1 MTVPLRAKGQ
11 TWGDFV
17 APRYWGTWL
26 LIFWMR
32 ILAFLPFKFGL
43 FMGNTIGM
51 LLYYLL
57 KHRRHVA
64 WVNTKLC
71 FPEKETAE
79 RTAFVKRIFRANGTG
94 LVETAWAYWGNKES
108 IQQRTTLKGADLLDE
123 ALKQER
129 GVILLG
135 AHFSTLDLGGVLL
148 SFFGRPVEC
157 LYRKHD
163 NPLMDYIIRSKR
175 SRFTSVIERKKIREV
190 VRCLRKN
197 HCVWY
202 APDQDFGKAN
212 AVFVPFFG
220 QLAATIVGTTKM
232 VRLNNS
238 PILMVSHHRNVDNS
252 GYTIE
257 LTAVPGFPSGDE
269 KQDALIV
276 NQTIEREIR
285 KAPDQYM
292 WVHRRFKTQ
301 PDGRNKLYEKATNE

>member
-1 MTVPLRAKGQ
+1 MKSTVSATEQ
-11 TWGDFV
+11 TWTDFL
-17 APRYWGTWL
+17 APRYWGTWI
-26 LIFWMR
+26 LILWMR
-32 ILAFLPFKFGL
+32 LLALMPFRLGLAMGSGFGMFLYFV
-43 FMGNTIGM
+43 
-51 LLYYLL
+51 L
-57 KHRRHVA
+57 KSRRHIA
-64 WVNTKLC
+64 QVNAALC
-71 FPEKETAE
+71 FPDKNPLE
-79 RTAFVKRIFRANGTG
+79 RKTFVKEIFKANGTG
-94 LVETAWAYWGNKES
+94 LVETAWAYWGSKDN
-108 IQQRTTLKGADLLDE
+108 IQKRTTLKGADLLAE

-148 SFFGRPVEC
+148 SFYGCPVEC

-163 NPLMDYIIRSKR
+163 NPLMDFIIREKR
-175 SRFTSVIERKKIREV
+175 GRFTSVIERKKLRQV
-190 VRCLRKN
+190 VRSLRKN

-202 APDQDFGKAN
+202 APDQDFGKADS
-212 AVFVPFFG
+212 VFVPFFG

-238 PILMVSHHRNVDNS
+238 PILMVSHHRNADNS

-257 LTAVPGFPSGDE
+257 LSPVPGFPSGDDS
-269 KQDALIV
+269 QDALIV

-301 PDGRNKLYEKATNE
+301 PDGRNKLYDETAS